1 MVERS
6 EPTST
11 TLGCGHAML
20 PTTRL
25 PPMLSPNLDRER
37 GGGYTWPSIG
47 RNLDLTIN
55 VDAVQCTIW
64 YNLIFSV

>member
-1 MVERS
+1 MRDWRPAPMVERS

-47 RNLDLTIN
+47 RTEELRSYN
-55 VDAVQCTIW
+55 QC
-64 YNLIFSV
+64 